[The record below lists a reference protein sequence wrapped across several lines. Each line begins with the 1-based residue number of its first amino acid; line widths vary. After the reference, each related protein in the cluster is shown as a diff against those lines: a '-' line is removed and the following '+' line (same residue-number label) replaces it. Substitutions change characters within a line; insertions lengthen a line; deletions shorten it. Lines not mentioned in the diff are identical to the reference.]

1 MNYSFNNHNINPA
14 KELFNAIAIHPNA
27 SDILTIASRPKASK
41 VKDLEK
47 RQSKTKRCSLGQ
59 VSSNSLP
66 ENYLYMMTIKTDAFL
81 SWDMRELLDKYL
93 ALRGLQ
99 VITQY
104 RDEDETIKPVKF
116 EPFTSDRGDKLTTI
130 YITTKSNSIGDFED

>member
-130 YITTKSNSIGDFED
+130 YITTKSNSLGEFED

>member
-130 YITTKSNSIGDFED
+130 YITTKSNSLGDFED

>member
-1 MNYSFNNHNINPA
+1 MNYSFNNQPVDPA
-14 KELFNAIAIHPNA
+14 RELFNAIAIHPNA

-41 VKDLEK
+41 VKSLK
-47 RQSKTKRCSLGQ
+47 QRQSKTERCLLGQ

-104 RDEDETIKPVKF
+104 RDKDDTVKPVEF
-116 EPFTSDRGDKLTTI
+116 TPFTSDRGDKLTTI
-130 YITTKSNSIGDFED
+130 YITTKSNSLGEFEG

>member
-1 MNYSFNNHNINPA
+1 MNYSFNNQPINPA
-14 KELFNAIAIHPNA
+14 KELFNTIAIHPNA
-27 SDILTIASRPKASK
+27 GDILTISSRPKASK
-41 VKDLEK
+41 VKSLK
-47 RQSKTKRCSLGQ
+47 ARQSKTVPCSLGQ
-59 VSSNSLP
+59 VSKNSLP

-130 YITTKSNSIGDFED
+130 YITTKSNSLGEFED